1 MCISLESVE
10 YIKTLAEFVHL
21 FGGSHIQVFI
31 SNDPTQFFYRPI
43 LSQHWKS
50 VDVVSRETCALN

>member
-31 SNDPTQFFYRPI
+31 SNDPTRILYRPI

-50 VDVVSRETCALN
+50 VDV

>member
-10 YIKTLAEFVHL
+10 YIKTLAKFVHL
-21 FGGSHIQVFI
+21 LWGSHIQVFI
-31 SNDPTQFFYRPI
+31 SNDPTRNSFTDSI

-50 VDVVSRETCALN
+50 VDVYHEKPVP